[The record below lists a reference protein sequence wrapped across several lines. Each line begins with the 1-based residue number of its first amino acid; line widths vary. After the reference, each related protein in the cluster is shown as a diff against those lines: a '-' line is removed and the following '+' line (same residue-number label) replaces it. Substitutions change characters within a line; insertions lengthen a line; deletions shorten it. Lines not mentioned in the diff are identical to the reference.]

1 MALSKL
7 SMRKK
12 PIALTFREFST
23 LQTWGMPAEVS
34 NPHFLV
40 LVLSR
45 TINISSVHSLLHDRA
60 CAFRLHLIDLISQ
73 ETPRNSPK
81 CKRAPNLAHLD
92 VCNSPLGPKK
102 LSKAKWPNLQGKIAA
117 RLGVGYIDSERAC
130 KDLKLLDVF
139 AGKKAMSIEFGLELG
154 IISYAE
160 PKYTMAQIQLH

>member
-1 MALSKL
+1 M
-7 SMRKK
+7 
-12 PIALTFREFST
+12 
-23 LQTWGMPAEVS
+23 
-34 NPHFLV
+34 
-40 LVLSR
+40 
-45 TINISSVHSLLHDRA
+45 HSLLHDRA

-92 VCNSPLGPKK
+92 VCNSPLGPTK
-102 LSKAKWPNLQGKIAA
+102 LSKAKWSNLQGKLAA
-117 RLGVGYIDSERAC
+117 RLGVGSIDSERAC